1 MTIMEEFTANYKDA
15 LAETVAECSTGVKC
29 YGMLDY
35 TEGWKD
41 ITNPFDHI
49 EDMDADTLDW
59 VACKLEEQ
67 LDQLEKIHRA
77 ICKLAEEKRR
87 LENIADYED

>member
-1 MTIMEEFTANYKDA
+1 MTIMEELTENYQDA
-15 LAETVAECSTGVKC
+15 LAETRTECDTGVKC
-29 YGMLDY
+29 YGMPDY

-49 EDMDADTLDW
+49 EDMDADTYDW

-67 LDQLEKIHRA
+67 RDQLERIYQA
-77 ICKLAEEKRR
+77 MCKLAEAKRK
-87 LENIADYED
+87 LENVADYED